1 MSLPS
6 FTFTGN
12 LKAIGVAVSGVLSES
27 ALVKA
32 QVQFTSNLKRDRLL
46 VFGGTSYSPPDTVYG
61 DVSDTGQIFA
71 NDGTTNPVKL
81 LASSSG
87 LSASG
92 IQWTAT
98 VLIPASVGT
107 QKVTYTFEAP
117 QDGDTIDLTT
127 VIANS
132 TTPAYP
138 TYGEDDITLIDG
150 GAP

>member
-46 VFGGTSYSPPDTVYG
+46 VFGGVSYSPPDTVYG

-71 NDGTTNPVKL
+71 NDGTVNPVKL
-81 LASSSG
+81 LANSSS
-87 LSASG
+87 LSVFG
-92 IQWTAT
+92 IQWTVT
-98 VLIPASVGT
+98 VLIPASVGV
-107 QKVTYTFEAP
+107 QKVSYTFLAP
-117 QDGDTIDLTT
+117 QDGSTLDLSSI
-127 VIANS
+127 VPAA
-132 TTPAYP
+132 PAYP
-138 TYGEDDITLIDG
+138 IYGPDTLTIYYG
-150 GAP
+150 GTL

>member
-1 MSLPS
+1 
-6 FTFTGN
+6 
-12 LKAIGVAVSGVLSES
+12 
-27 ALVKA
+27 
-32 QVQFTSNLKRDRLL
+32 
-46 VFGGTSYSPPDTVYG
+46 
-61 DVSDTGQIFA
+61 
-71 NDGTTNPVKL
+71 VKL